1 MVKILITES
10 DNYSKEAIK
19 SRNQAEKVYK
29 KNLTYQNLLK
39 QISEYDVIIT
49 KLGINFDK
57 TILSKATKLKIIA
70 SPTTGL
76 DHIDQN
82 YLKKRKVKILSLKD
96 EKIFLEKISATAEL
110 NFGLIIA
117 LMRNLK
123 LAIDDV
129 KLGNWNRK
137 NFVGSELQKKT
148 IGIIG
153 LGRIGR
159 KLAFFCKSFG
169 MKVIYF
175 DRSIQDDFF
184 KKIKSLKSLVSQSDI
199 ISLNISSEVQNK
211 NFIDKDIIAS
221 FKKGSYFINTS
232 RGFF

>member
-10 DNYSKEAIK
+10 DNYSKEAI
-19 SRNQAEKVYK
+19 RILNQAERFIK
-29 KNLTYQNLLK
+29 KELTYQNLLK

-70 SPTTGL
+70 SPTTGARSHRSEL
-76 DHIDQN
+76 F
-82 YLKKRKVKILSLKD
+82 KKRKVKILSLKD

-137 NFVGSELQKKT
+137 TCRIRTSKK
-148 IGIIG
+148 
-153 LGRIGR
+153 
-159 KLAFFCKSFG
+159 
-169 MKVIYF
+169 
-175 DRSIQDDFF
+175 Q
-184 KKIKSLKSLVSQSDI
+184 LVS
-199 ISLNISSEVQNK
+199 
-211 NFIDKDIIAS
+211 
-221 FKKGSYFINTS
+221 
-232 RGFF
+232 